1 MIIKVVA
8 TKIQIFISN
17 LQKKQWNEDIYEYD
31 KQPINIKRV
40 YIYKDDK
47 QAIIEMNT
55 FEYCENLWLHF

>member
-1 MIIKVVA
+1 M
-8 TKIQIFISN
+8 
-17 LQKKQWNEDIYEYD
+17 LH
-31 KQPINIKRV
+31 IKRV

>member
-1 MIIKVVA
+1 MLHIKRVY
-8 TKIQIFISN
+8 
-17 LQKKQWNEDIYEYD
+17 IYKYD

-55 FEYCENLWLHF
+55 FEYCENL